1 MWPDSEFETKRGSVQ
16 SEGPRRADAEQLEY
30 PSQEMVDYYLAK
42 ASCMRSRRFR
52 RMLSHPWK
60 VMRRF
65 VRRQLSPCRR
75 VKLPPTTA

>member
-1 MWPDSEFETKRGSVQ
+1 MWPDSDFEATRGSVQ
-16 SEGPRRADAEQLEY
+16 SAVPPCANSGQQEY
-30 PSQEMVDYYLAK
+30 PNQEVIDYYLAK
-42 ASCMRSRRFR
+42 ASGMRARQFR
-52 RMLSHPWK
+52 RVLSRSWK